1 MALRI
6 IIMTRMR
13 RYVME
18 GDRVFINFTNHPSGG
33 WGEEQMLEAKR
44 YGEVIDL
51 TFPEVDPYGDKK
63 YVTKLA
69 EKYTERLLKMH
80 PAVVL
85 CQGEFCLVYQVVAGL
100 KEKGVKVVAACSE
113 RIVEEQDG
121 KKVSVFGFR
130 GFREY

>member
-1 MALRI
+1 MALRT

-69 EKYTERLLKMH
+69 DASGGCTVSGRILSGIPGGCGFE
-80 PAVVL
+80 
-85 CQGEFCLVYQVVAGL
+85 GEG
-100 KEKGVKVVAACSE
+100 SE
-113 RIVEEQDG
+113 GGCRM
-121 KKVSVFGFR
+121 
-130 GFREY
+130 